1 MKGTKTMSVYIA
13 EDSDVVRERLI
24 ALLSEIEG
32 IEIAGQSSDA
42 PGAVNAIR
50 KLKPDV
56 VILDIQMPGGNGI
69 DVLRQ
74 IKTDAMPPV
83 VIMFSNHPH
92 LEEKCF
98 NTGADFFFD
107 KSTEH
112 NELIDTVKSVTTN
125 FTRPGHNAT
134 I

>member
-1 MKGTKTMSVYIA
+1 MSVFVA

-24 ALLSEIEG
+24 ELLTEIEG
-32 IEIAGQSSDA
+32 LDVVGQSSDA
-42 PGAVNAIR
+42 PSAVSAIR
-50 KLKPDV
+50 KLRPDV
-56 VILDIQMPGGNGI
+56 VILDIQMPGGSGI
-69 DVLRQ
+69 DVLKQ

-98 NTGADFFFD
+98 HSGADFFFD

-112 NELIDTVKSVTTN
+112 NELIDTVKSVTVN
-125 FTRPGHNAT
+125 FTRPGRNST